1 MLKRLLIIQSIIIV
15 LLVFLLTIYARD
27 EFHDYDQDQD
37 HLENESFVLNGNR
50 LSLSE
55 KTQKLIGLKVQNI
68 NSKVYAFNREFPGM
82 IMPVTELIEAQ
93 RDTKILN
100 LAISETSSRLNQRKQ
115 DLSRILNLFKAGKKA
130 SSRQL
135 ELAELEVKES
145 EKVLKELIEEKEFLK
160 LQIKADWSENISE
173 LLGSENRNFISIL
186 NKKTQI
192 ARFAIREKKIQ
203 IKNTK
208 WWVNKVGENS
218 NNRIKARL
226 MGSAGSTVIG
236 DIGEAWLVESKSL
249 NLPSNSPVLVIA
261 ESSRKLEGVEI
272 PADSVV
278 RYAGKSWVY
287 LQTQSD
293 EFERRNISEN
303 FPTSAGFFT
312 TELIKDNIIVT
323 AGAQTLLSEEL
334 KHLITNENED

>member
-1 MLKRLLIIQSIIIV
+1 MTKRLLIIQSIIIV
-15 LLVFLLTIYARD
+15 VLVFLLTIYARD
-27 EFHDYDQDQD
+27 EFHNHNHD

-55 KTQKLIGLKVQNI
+55 ETQNLIGLKVQNI
-68 NSKVYAFNREFPGM
+68 KSKAYAFNREFPGM
-82 IMPVTELIEAQ
+82 IMSVAELIEAQ

-100 LAISETSSRLNQRKQ
+100 LAISESVSRLNQRKQ

-135 ELAELEVKES
+135 ELAELEVKEN

-160 LQIKADWSENISE
+160 LQIMANWSENISKM
-173 LLGSENRNFISIL
+173 LGSENQNFISIL

-192 ARFAIREKKIQ
+192 ARFAIRDKIQ
-203 IKNTK
+203 TKNTK

-218 NNRIKARL
+218 NNRIRARL
-226 MGSAGSTVIG
+226 MGNAGSTVIG

-272 PADSVV
+272 PSDSVV
-278 RYAGKSWVY
+278 RYAGKSWIY

-312 TELIKDNIIVT
+312 TELIKDTIIVT
-323 AGAQTLLSEEL
+323 EGAQTLLSEEL